1 MKWDKGGG
9 VGEVGSRE
17 REGALGCGN
26 VIGVVVGS
34 SVGGVFGS
42 VVGGVDKADGDGN
55 RVQHTLLSAQQDA
68 VKKSE

>member
-17 REGALGCGN
+17 REGAMGCGN

-34 SVGGVFGS
+34 SVGGDSWGCVWECGWWC
-42 VVGGVDKADGDGN
+42 
-55 RVQHTLLSAQQDA
+55 
-68 VKKSE
+68 